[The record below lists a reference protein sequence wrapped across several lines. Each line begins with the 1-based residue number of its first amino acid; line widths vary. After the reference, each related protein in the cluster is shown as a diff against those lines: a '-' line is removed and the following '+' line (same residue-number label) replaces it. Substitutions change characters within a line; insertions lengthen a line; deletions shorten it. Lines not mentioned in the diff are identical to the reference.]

1 MPHRPDSTD
10 ARREHVRRAALEC
23 LVDGGFA
30 SLSVQDIARRAG
42 VSTGILYHYFT
53 NKDDILLQALA
64 MAFREADAALR
75 AEVARAPHMGS
86 GGGAAGGPGGRLPRY
101 LQAAA
106 TMGRDHREA
115 TRALMAALGHTGA
128 SPEVRDRVAHLF
140 ADFRR
145 YAHELVL
152 EDLENLHEARAPMSR
167 AQTEAAAALIVA
179 MGIGLAC
186 QWAVDPDAVNTDA
199 AGWAFQRLWR
209 TRGPLSDDGE
219 SPAAPD
225 RRVSVS
231 RDDAHDR
238 EDDRE
243 DERGGL

>member
-1 MPHRPDSTD
+1 
-10 ARREHVRRAALEC
+10 
-23 LVDGGFA
+23 
-30 SLSVQDIARRAG
+30 
-42 VSTGILYHYFT
+42 
-53 NKDDILLQALA
+53 
-64 MAFREADAALR
+64 
-75 AEVARAPHMGS
+75 
-86 GGGAAGGPGGRLPRY
+86 
-101 LQAAA
+101 
-106 TMGRDHREA
+106 
-115 TRALMAALGHTGA
+115 
-128 SPEVRDRVAHLF
+128 
-140 ADFRR
+140 
-145 YAHELVL
+145 
-152 EDLENLHEARAPMSR
+152 MSR

-238 EDDRE
+238 EDDR
-243 DERGGL
+243 GGL